1 MGKPV
6 IMGRKTYESIG
17 RPLPGRHNIVV
28 SRNARFRAGGCTVV
42 TSVDLAV
49 VAAGDAEEV
58 MVIGGEQVYRMF
70 LPLADRVYM
79 TRVHADVKGDAR
91 FPELDDAAWSLVG
104 REEHAADADNE
115 FAFTFEVYKRIR

>member
-6 IMGRKTYESIG
+6 VMGRKTYESIG

-42 TSVDLAV
+42 TSVDHAV

-58 MVIGGEQVYRMF
+58 MVIGGEQIYRMF
-70 LPLADRVYM
+70 LPLADRVYL

-91 FPELDDAAWSLVG
+91 FPELDDATWSLVG
-104 REEHAADADNE
+104 REERAADADNE
-115 FAFTFEVYKRIR
+115 FAFTFEIYKRVR